1 MVNFTQNLLE
11 LLSLNGIK
19 QKLGK
24 DEMANT
30 VRFSISI
37 SPDLLRKFDQA
48 IKERAYKNRSKAIRD
63 LIVNFIVDREW
74 EKSDREVMG
83 SLTILYDHESRGLLE
98 KLLEIQHDRHENV
111 ISTMHMHID
120 ERNCME
126 ILAVKGYPDEIR
138 ELADKILSCK
148 GVKHGRLVMSIT
160 GAEIT

>member
-1 MVNFTQNLLE
+1 
-11 LLSLNGIK
+11 
-19 QKLGK
+19 
-24 DEMANT
+24 MAKT

-37 SPDLLRKFDQA
+37 SPDLLKKFDQA
-48 IKERAYKNRSKAIRD
+48 IKERAYENRSKAIRD

-98 KLLEIQHDRHENV
+98 KLLKIQHARHENI

-126 ILAVKGYPDEIR
+126 ILAVKGYPNEIR
-138 ELADKILSCK
+138 ELADKIMSCK